1 MTTPSCHYVEVSASR
16 DYEDQLVP
24 IWWQCGYAGLVEEE
38 RDEAVTW
45 RVFFDA
51 SVVPEVLHDCAAR
64 CAALHQT
71 VTARVQTQPLQD
83 WLSQWKTFFTPF
95 EVSPKLVITTDGI
108 SHTPKPGQSPIVI
121 VAGMAFGTGQHPT
134 TQLIARAVAE
144 DYPERRWPRLLDV
157 GTGTGI
163 LGLVALFC
171 GVSHV
176 DGIDI
181 DEDALVC
188 AKENCLKNKM
198 LERVFL
204 STTLND
210 VAGPYPVIVANI
222 LLDPL
227 VEMAPRLASLL
238 AKDGDLY
245 LSGILSEQESPLRA
259 AYDKV
264 GLRHVR
270 TTTQGEWAMVHMRK
284 L

>member
-1 MTTPSCHYVEVSASR
+1 MTPSNCHYVEVAAPR
-16 DYEDQLVP
+16 DYEDRLVP
-24 IWWQCGYAGLVEEE
+24 IWWQSGYAGVVEEE
-38 RDEAVTW
+38 FGTTVTW
-45 RVFFDA
+45 KVFFDA
-51 SVVPEVLHDCAAR
+51 DAAPEVLHDCATR
-64 CAALHQT
+64 CAALDKA

-83 WLSQWKTFFTPF
+83 WLSQWKKFFTPA
-95 EVSPKLVITTDGI
+95 EISPQLVITTEGI
-108 SHTPKPGQSPIVI
+108 PHTPKPGQTPIMI

-144 DYPERRWPRLLDV
+144 DYPQRRWSRLLDV

-171 GVSHV
+171 GVAHV

-181 DEDALVC
+181 DEEALVC

-198 LERVFL
+198 LERIFL
-204 STTLND
+204 STTLDD
-210 VAGPYPVIVANI
+210 VTGPYPVIVANI

-238 AKDGDLY
+238 AKDADLY
-245 LSGILSEQESPLRA
+245 LSGILSEQETPLRA
-259 AYDKV
+259 AYEKI

-270 TTTQGEWAMVHMRK
+270 TATQGEWAMVQMRK
-284 L
+284 I

>member
-1 MTTPSCHYVEVSASR
+1 MTTPSCHYVEIVAPR
-16 DYEDQLVP
+16 DYEDRLVP
-24 IWWQCGYAGLVEEE
+24 IWWQSGYAGVVEEE
-38 RDEAVTW
+38 TPAAVTW
-45 RVFFDA
+45 KVFFDA
-51 SVVPEVLHDCAAR
+51 DAAPELLHDCATR
-64 CAALHQT
+64 CAALDPCIKS
-71 VTARVQTQPLQD
+71 RVQTQALED
-83 WLSQWKTFFTPF
+83 WLSQWKRFFTPA
-95 EVSPKLVITTDGI
+95 EISPQLVITTEGI
-108 SHTPKPGQSPIVI
+108 PHTPKPGQTPIVI

-144 DYPERRWPRLLDV
+144 DYPQRRWSRLLDV

-171 GVSHV
+171 GVPHV

-198 LERVFL
+198 MDRVLL

-210 VAGPYPVIVANI
+210 VSGPYPAIVANI

-227 VEMAPRLASLL
+227 VEMAARLASLL

-245 LSGILSEQESPLRA
+245 LSGILSEQEAPLRA
-259 AYDKV
+259 AYEKV
-264 GLRHVR
+264 GLRYVR
-270 TTTQGEWAMVHMRK
+270 TTTQGEWAMVQMRK
-284 L
+284 G